1 MIAQV
6 RDIIKLSSEW
16 NLTKDERL
24 SLYIECAQALD
35 QDGDAQGAF
44 NLYFHSL
51 SLIDAKN
58 ASKYQKEAEKLIVN
72 AVKGPQVINF
82 EEIMMVDAVQDLKK
96 TSKELFEFVDL
107 FLKADVAAFKKNLS
121 KMNLSTSW

>member
-121 KMNLSTSW
+121 KMNKLMEA